1 MTGTGATGRLVSRQA
16 AHPSGLLGRIIGR
29 IWVWET
35 AAVNDAV
42 LAAVDPQPGETVV
55 EIGHGPGRALH
66 RILQAGADAVGVEV
80 SQTMS
85 RQAHRRNHQA
95 VAAGRLRLVVGD
107 GTNLPLP
114 DQSIDAVVAVHT
126 IYFWPDPQTTL
137 AECERVLRPGG
148 RLVIASR
155 DGAQPMPRRLDPTI
169 YSLPTI
175 DKLSAWLTGAGFDVT
190 TQQRLGEV
198 LIVEATQT
206 IRKEVTT

>member
-1 MTGTGATGRLVSRQA
+1 M
-16 AHPSGLLGRIIGR
+16 IGR

-42 LAAVDPQPGETVV
+42 LAAVDPQPGETVL

-85 RQAHRRNHQA
+85 RQAHRRNRRA
-95 VAAGRLRLVVGD
+95 VAAGRLRLVIGD
-107 GTNLPLP
+107 GTNLPVH
-114 DQSIDAVVAVHT
+114 DQSVDAVVAVHT

-137 AECERVLRPGG
+137 AECARVLRPGG

-155 DGAQPMPRRLDPTI
+155 YGAQPVPRRLDPTI
-169 YSLPTI
+169 YSVPRIEELN
-175 DKLSAWLTGAGFDVT
+175 AWLTNADFDNT
-190 TQQRLGEV
+190 TQQKLGEV